1 MTALYSSVETYNLS
15 FIVLD
20 MIIFWVPLHLLF
32 FPQKNHQEA
41 CQVQIQ
47 VQQEFQAT
55 RAPAATVCLRKAK
68 CCLDIYEEVM
78 TSPWGGNG
86 IFLEETQKVKH
97 AGLIYETSVDFQ
109 LCLGQPGDVQQWS
122 LFQCCDRTVQ
132 EWRGTFQK
140 QEVGEC
146 EEAKCSG
153 STCSL
158 LLQGKWDM
166 QFKGYKLISSSPLS
180 ATQTHLCK
188 NEVYRTTMSLLTCL
202 QPHAVL
208 NLFGPKAPL
217 EIKPDH
223 HGMP

>member
-1 MTALYSSVETYNLS
+1 MTAHHSSVETYNLS

-32 FPQKNHQEA
+32 FSQKNHQEA
-41 CQVQIQ
+41 CQVQ
-47 VQQEFQAT
+47 VQQEFQA

-78 TSPWGGNG
+78 TSPWGGSR

-109 LCLGQPGDVQQWS
+109 LYAAVVFVPVLWQNSARMEGDVS
-122 LFQCCDRTVQ
+122 
-132 EWRGTFQK
+132 K

-166 QFKGYKLISSSPLS
+166 QFKGYKLFSSSPLS
-180 ATQTHLCK
+180 ATQTDLCR
-188 NEVYRTTMSLLTCL
+188 NEVYRTAMSLLTCL
-202 QPHAVL
+202 QTTVL
-208 NLFGPKAPL
+208 DLFVPKAPL

-223 HGMP
+223 HGTP